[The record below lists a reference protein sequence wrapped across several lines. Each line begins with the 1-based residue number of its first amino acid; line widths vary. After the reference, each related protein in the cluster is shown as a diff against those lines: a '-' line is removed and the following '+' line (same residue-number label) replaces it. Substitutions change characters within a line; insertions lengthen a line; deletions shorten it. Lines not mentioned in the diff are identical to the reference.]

1 MSMPEFEFAKELF
14 AQYDVEITQE
24 QYAKFSTYASFL
36 VEYNENVNLTAITE
50 PVEILKKHFLDSVLM
65 LKYVEIPEN
74 STMIDVGTGAGFPSV
89 PINIMRP
96 DIKLTLLDSL
106 NKRTVFLSQL
116 CEKLGID
123 AEIIHGRAE
132 EVSKMP
138 EYREKFDVSCA
149 RAVANMSV
157 LSEFCVPFIKIGGKF
172 VAMKGPNEDISASE
186 KAIETLGGVIDDE
199 TDYTL
204 FDEKRKIVTVKKISQ
219 TATKYPR
226 NSGKIKKNPL

>member
-1 MSMPEFEFAKELF
+1 MMMPDFEFAKELF
-14 AQYDVEITQE
+14 AQYDVVLTQE
-24 QYAKFSTYASFL
+24 QYDKFSIYTSFL

-89 PINIMRP
+89 PIKIMRP

-106 NKRTVFLSQL
+106 NKRTVFLSML

-123 AEIIHGRAE
+123 SEIIHGRAE

-138 EYREKFDVSCA
+138 EYRESFDFSCA

-157 LSEFCVPFIKIGGKF
+157 LSEFCVPFIKVGGRF
-172 VAMKGPNEDISASE
+172 VAMKGPNEDISASK
-186 KAIETLGGVIDDE
+186 KAVETLGGEIADE

>member
-1 MSMPEFEFAKELF
+1 MMMPDFDFAKELF
-14 AQYDVEITQE
+14 AQYDVVLTQE
-24 QYAKFSTYASFL
+24 QYDKFSIYAFFL

-65 LKYVEIPEN
+65 LKYVDIPEN

-106 NKRTVFLSQL
+106 NKRTVFLSML

-157 LSEFCVPFIKIGGKF
+157 LSEFCVPFIKVDGRF
-172 VAMKGPNEDISASE
+172 VAMKGPNEDISAS
-186 KAIETLGGVIDDE
+186 KKQLKLLAAKLLTKPIILC
-199 TDYTL
+199 L
-204 FDEKRKIVTVKKISQ
+204 MRNVKLS
-219 TATKYPR
+219 
-226 NSGKIKKNPL
+226 L